1 MIWYPSEVDVSIRP
15 GWYYHAKQDSL
26 VKSPQKLIDIYYS
39 SVGKNS
45 LLLLNLPPDKRG
57 LIHEN
62 DVRSLQG
69 MTRILNETFQNNLLK
84 SAKVSSKSVSVF
96 TDGALETYWQGDKE
110 NNQIEIVFGK
120 KQVFDRLLLQENI
133 TEGQRIE
140 DFTLECWMDN
150 QWKVVAEGT
159 TIGYKRILR
168 FDSVETEK
176 ARIII
181 RKSRDLPQVSE
192 IGVYKASKEEVD

>member
-1 MIWYPSEVDVSIRP
+1 
-15 GWYYHAKQDSL
+15 
-26 VKSPQKLIDIYYS
+26 
-39 SVGKNS
+39 
-45 LLLLNLPPDKRG
+45 
-57 LIHEN
+57 
-62 DVRSLQG
+62 
-69 MTRILNETFQNNLLK
+69 
-84 SAKVSSKSVSVF
+84 
-96 TDGALETYWQGDKE
+96 
-110 NNQIEIVFGK
+110 
-120 KQVFDRLLLQENI
+120 
-133 TEGQRIE
+133 
-140 DFTLECWMDN
+140 MDN